1 MSDRMK
7 MVLKKI
13 LLPYNMG
20 LEDITNPKYQEIDVL
35 VGNDH
40 AGLLLRN
47 HEALNGLSRPENL
60 VFKHSSIICHP
71 VAVGWV
77 YGQQNWTEAHLDIT
91 MKKEEVEI
99 PKESQKD
106 CGKDIKI

>member
-1 MSDRMK
+1 

-13 LLPYNMG
+13 LNPYNMG

-35 VGNDH
+35 VGNNH

-60 VFKHSSIICHP
+60 VFKHSAIIRHP
-71 VAVGWV
+71 VAVGRV
-77 YGQQNWTEAHLDIT
+77 YGHQNWTEAHLYNA
-91 MKKEEVEI
+91 MKKEEIEI
-99 PKESQKD
+99 PKEKPKRVWE
-106 CGKDIKI
+106 GY